1 MSIPIR
7 AHSVPLSAWSGF
19 GVSFISAWVSV
30 TLIHWLRN
38 WYLRDVRMGAMVQIP
53 TLFVLTPSHRG
64 IGGICSSGLKTSA
77 GTMNKT
83 ELARKIQALDGLSN
97 EEKTALLELIRGHKK
112 YGLVWEEKPEDI
124 EERLR
129 EDLPVLVERNDDK
142 VHPIISDNPDAPNHL
157 IIEGDNL
164 AALTELSY
172 THAGKVDVIYID
184 PPYNTGHKDF
194 AYNDSYVDSEDEYR
208 HSKWLYFMAKRLK
221 IAKSL
226 LKDTGVIFISI
237 DDNEQAQLKMLCME
251 IFGQR
256 NFLQQIIVES
266 NPRGSQS
273 SKYFANTHEY
283 LLVFSKVSNPN
294 ITFGH
299 QKGEDALSEY
309 PYEDNKGRYRLLGL
323 RQRGGAWRKEDRPM
337 LHYPIYVNPDTREVS
352 LTPSLD
358 FSIEVIPQRPSG
370 ELGRWT
376 WSPQKLSK
384 QKSEIVGVKVN
395 EGTDK
400 EKWDIARKNYLA
412 TESGELRTTKVKSL
426 WIEKEINYQN
436 GGTEVKEIIGDGLF
450 AYPKPLFLLRK
461 ILSCC
466 TNKDSIILDFFA
478 GSGTTLH
485 ATMQT
490 NQELGGNRTC
500 ILCTN
505 NENGICENVTYER
518 NKRVIEGYT
527 KPNGEEVAGLAD
539 NNLRYYRTEF
549 LPRERSVKNMRELV
563 QASTGLLCIK
573 NDLYTEAP
581 FGGRKT
587 NPKYARYFENSGKR
601 MLVIYEEQA
610 IPFIADIIKTMPDGE
625 KIKVYVF
632 SHGSYA
638 YDDEFAE
645 VEDRVELCALPQAI
659 YDAYQKVLPKRK
671 PKFLVNEL
679 VEDIEETEAAEALA
693 TLDFGDNE
701 AEEGGDE

>member
-1 MSIPIR
+1 
-7 AHSVPLSAWSGF
+7 
-19 GVSFISAWVSV
+19 
-30 TLIHWLRN
+30 
-38 WYLRDVRMGAMVQIP
+38 
-53 TLFVLTPSHRG
+53 
-64 IGGICSSGLKTSA
+64 
-77 GTMNKT
+77 MNKT
-83 ELARKIQALDGLSN
+83 ELARKIQSLDGFSN

-112 YGLVWEEKPEDI
+112 YGLVWEEKSEDI

-129 EDLPVLVERNDDK
+129 EDLPVLVERNDDT

-194 AYNDSYVDSEDEYR
+194 AYNDSYVDAEDEYR

-251 IFGQR
+251 IFGSR

-273 SKYFANTHEY
+273 SRYFANTHEY
-283 LLVFSKVSNPN
+283 LFVFSKIPNPD
-294 ITFGH
+294 ISFGH

-309 PYEDNKGRYRLLGL
+309 PFEDEKGRYRLLGL

-337 LHYPIYVNPDTREVS
+337 LHYPIYVNPATGEVS
-352 LTPSLD
+352 LTQSLE
-358 FSIEVIPQRPSG
+358 FSIEVIPQRPTG

-384 QKSEIVGVKVN
+384 QKNEIVGVKVN
-395 EGTDK
+395 EGTER

-412 TESGELRTTKVKSL
+412 SVSGEIRTTKVKSL

-436 GGTEVKEIIGDGLF
+436 GGSEVKEIIGDGLF

-466 TNKDSIILDFFA
+466 TKQESIILDFFA

-485 ATMQT
+485 AAMLL
-490 NQELGGNRTC
+490 NAEDGGKRIC

-539 NNLRYYRTEF
+539 NNLRYYGTEF

-573 NDLYTEAP
+573 NDLYTEAL
-581 FGGRKT
+581 FGGRKM

-601 MLVIYEEQA
+601 MLVIYEELS
-610 IPFIADIIKTMPDGE
+610 IPFIANIIKTMPDSE

-671 PKFLVNEL
+671 PKFLVDEL
-679 VEDIEETEAAEALA
+679 VEEIVETEE
-693 TLDFGDNE
+693 NE
-701 AEEGGDE
+701 QTTGGLLGLNFEEGGNE

>member
-1 MSIPIR
+1 
-7 AHSVPLSAWSGF
+7 
-19 GVSFISAWVSV
+19 
-30 TLIHWLRN
+30 
-38 WYLRDVRMGAMVQIP
+38 
-53 TLFVLTPSHRG
+53 
-64 IGGICSSGLKTSA
+64 
-77 GTMNKT
+77 MNKT

-172 THAGKVDVIYID
+172 THSEKIDVIYID

-283 LLVFSKVSNPN
+283 LLVFSKIPNPN

-299 QKGEDALSEY
+299 QKGDDALSEY
-309 PYEDNKGRYRLLGL
+309 PFEDEKGRYRLLGL

-352 LTPSLD
+352 LYPSSD
-358 FSIEVIPQRPSG
+358 FSVEVIPQRPSG

-384 QKSEIVGVKVN
+384 QRNEIVGVKVN

-426 WIEKEINYQN
+426 WVEKEINYQN

-461 ILSCC
+461 VISCC
-466 TNKDSIILDFFA
+466 ASKKTIILDFFA

-485 ATMQT
+485 AVMQL
-490 NQELGGNRTC
+490 NAEDGGTRTC

-518 NKRVIEGYT
+518 NKRVIEGHT
-527 KPNGEEVAGLAD
+527 KPDGEEVAGLTD
-539 NNLRYYRTEF
+539 NNLRYFSTEF

-563 QASTGLLCIK
+563 KASTGLLCIK

-581 FGGRKT
+581 FGGRKM

-601 MLVIYEEQA
+601 MLIICEEQA
-610 IPFIADIIKTMPDGE
+610 IPFIADIIKTMSDGE

-645 VEDRVELCALPQAI
+645 VEDRIELCALPQAI

-671 PKFLVNEL
+671 PKFLVDDL
-679 VEDIEETEAAEALA
+679 VEEIVETEAAEVQA
-693 TLDFGDNE
+693 TLDFGEDTE
-701 AEEGGDE
+701 KGGDE